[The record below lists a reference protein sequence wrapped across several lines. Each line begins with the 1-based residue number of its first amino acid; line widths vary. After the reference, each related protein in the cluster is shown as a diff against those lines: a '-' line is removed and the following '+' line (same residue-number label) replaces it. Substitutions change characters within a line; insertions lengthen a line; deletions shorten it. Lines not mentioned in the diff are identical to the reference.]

1 MNKNVAFI
9 VSQISDIHF
18 TTTERDVL
26 IRFLVFS
33 SRLAAWFL
41 SQKNASPS
49 TVHRWQLLMRQLSL
63 TAKLLRVGKFTQQFR
78 FAARSLTGR
87 HQDLFLGYV
96 TVIRQLLTAVYMT
109 CDNATVLN
117 SIGFVPWKGAK
128 TLERR
133 AFRVWF
139 AAGVCGIVAQVY
151 CLYQLKTL
159 DANDQDQGDR
169 QSLFRKTASKLQLVS
184 SLCDITVSSA
194 AAGLVQWDE
203 GVVCASGML
212 SSLIAIYTQCKPS
225 LKR

>member
-1 MNKNVAFI
+1 MNDNVAFI

-18 TTTERDVL
+18 TAKERDVL

-33 SRLAAWFL
+33 SRLTAWL
-41 SQKNASPS
+41 LGQKNASPS
-49 TVHRWQLLMRQLSL
+49 TVQRWQLLMRQLSL

-78 FAARSLTGR
+78 FAARGLTGR
-87 HQDLFLGYV
+87 HQDLFLGYI

-117 SIGFVPWKGAK
+117 SIGFIPWKGAK

-139 AAGVCGIVAQVY
+139 AAGVCGFVAQVY
-151 CLYQLKTL
+151 CLYQLKTWS
-159 DANDQDQGDR
+159 ANDEDDR
-169 QSLFRKTASKLQLVS
+169 RSLFRKTASKLQLVS

-212 SSLIAIYTQCKPS
+212 SSLIAVYTQCKPFL
-225 LKR
+225 LKQ